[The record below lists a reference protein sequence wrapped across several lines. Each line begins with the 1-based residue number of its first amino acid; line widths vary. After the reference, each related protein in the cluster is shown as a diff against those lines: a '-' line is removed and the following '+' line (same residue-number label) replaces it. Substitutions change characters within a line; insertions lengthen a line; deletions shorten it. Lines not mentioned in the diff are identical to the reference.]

1 MVRLSRRQA
10 LFAAA
15 AAAAGPWGAFPGRAP
30 AQTVALTDAFSEL
43 CISADGGTV
52 ATVPLLDSF
61 AEILIVDADL
71 QRSEIWTCPGPPALL
86 HGLRLDGAGRR
97 LIFCTDPIALG
108 VPPELML
115 LDRQTGLLTRLDT
128 GLFFLTAPILDEES
142 GQVFFFAS
150 ELDVPGLRAW
160 AMPLEGGPPRRLDD
174 QPLQMVTR
182 SVLWRGRLLCD
193 GAPGADP
200 FEAGR
205 SDNRTGYRRLNVV
218 GGADADLEAKLVD
231 IGARYGSVSPAD
243 VLPNG
248 TLLATAIDLD
258 NQRRRVLSIG
268 DEVKV
273 LGAYEPTA
281 FVRVAS
287 ARDVDRLV
295 WSRLIGDGDFDVAK
309 HLNVGDR
316 TESVLALAAR
326 AERRV
331 MIPAGDRS
339 LS

>member
-1 MVRLSRRQA
+1 MTSLSRRQT

-15 AAAAGPWGAFPGRAP
+15 AAGALGALPGRAS

-43 CISADGGTV
+43 CISGDGSTV
-52 ATVPLLDSF
+52 ATVPMLDSF

-86 HGLRLDGAGRR
+86 HGLRLDRTGRR
-97 LIFCTDPIALG
+97 LIFCTDPVALG
-108 VPPELML
+108 IRSELL
-115 LDRQTGLLTRLDT
+115 ILDRETGRLTRLET
-128 GLFFLTAPILDEES
+128 GLHFLSAPSLDEEAD
-142 GQVFFFAS
+142 QVSFFAR
-150 ELDVPGLRAW
+150 ELDVPGQRAW
-160 AMPLEGGPPRRLDD
+160 AMPLEGGAPRRLHD
-174 QPLQMVTR
+174 QPFQMVTR
-182 SVLWRGRLLCD
+182 SVLWRGRLVCD

-200 FEAGR
+200 FAAGR
-205 SDNRTGYRRLNVV
+205 SDERTGYRRLNVV
-218 GGADADLEAKLVD
+218 GGADADLEARLVD
-231 IGARYGSVSPAD
+231 IGVRYGAVSPAD
-243 VLPNG
+243 VLPDG
-248 TLLATAIDLD
+248 TLLATTITLD
-258 NQRRRVLSIG
+258 AARQRRVLSIG

-309 HLNVGDR
+309 HLSIGER
-316 TESVLALAAR
+316 TEPVLVLAAR
-326 AERRV
+326 AERRA
-331 MIPAGDRS
+331 MTPAEDRS